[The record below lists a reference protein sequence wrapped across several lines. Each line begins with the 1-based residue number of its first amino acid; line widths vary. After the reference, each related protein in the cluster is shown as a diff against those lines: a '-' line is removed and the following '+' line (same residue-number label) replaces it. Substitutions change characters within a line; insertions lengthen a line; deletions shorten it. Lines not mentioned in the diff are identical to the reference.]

1 MKKTA
6 LVVMAAGIGS
16 RYGGG
21 IKQMDSMGP
30 GGEIMMDYSI
40 YDALKAGF
48 NKVVFVIRH
57 DLDRDFREI
66 IGDRISKVTEVV
78 YAYQELDD
86 LPDGFSV
93 PGGRTKPW
101 GTGQAL
107 LCARNVIHEP
117 FAVINADDYYGP
129 EGFRKLHDILVNEED
144 DLVRT
149 GVHRI
154 SMAAFVLGNTL
165 SDNGGVTRGI
175 LRIDQEGTL
184 VGINETKN
192 IIRTES
198 GAAVMTDDGLLP
210 LNKNNLVSMNMWGMH
225 ESFLDLL
232 DAGFRRFLDSLPKG
246 QETTAEYLLPTIVD
260 DLLKKD
266 KASVCVEVSRDVW
279 FGVTY
284 QEDRKTVRTQLQELV
299 DKGIYPCPLFG

>member
-6 LVVMAAGIGS
+6 LVIMAAGIGS

-40 YDALKAGF
+40 YDAIKAGF
-48 NKVVFVIRH
+48 NKVVFIIRH
-57 DLDRDFREI
+57 DLDKDFREI
-66 IGDRISKVTEVV
+66 IGDRISQVVEVE

-86 LPDGFSV
+86 LPEGFSV
-93 PGGRTKPW
+93 PEGRTKPW

-107 LCARNVIHEP
+107 LAAKDAIHEP

-129 EGFRKLHDILVNEED
+129 EGFRKLHDILMSEED
-144 DLVRT
+144 DAAQT
-149 GVHRI
+149 GIQKI

-175 LRIDQEGTL
+175 LRINQEGNL

-192 IIRTES
+192 IIRTEG

-210 LNKNNLVSMNMWGMH
+210 LNKSNLVSMNMWGMH
-225 ESFLDLL
+225 TSFLDLL
-232 DAGFRRFLDSLPKG
+232 EGGFKDFLGSLPEGK
-246 QETTAEYLLPTIVD
+246 EKTAEYLLPTIVD
-260 DLLKKD
+260 DLIKKD
-266 KASVCVEVSRDVW
+266 RTRVHVEVSNDVW

-284 QEDRKTVRTQLQELV
+284 QEDRKSVRASLQKLV
-299 DKGIYPCPLFG
+299 DEGVYPCPLFG

>member
-6 LVVMAAGIGS
+6 LVIMAAGIGS

-48 NKVVFVIRH
+48 NKVVFIIRH
-57 DLDRDFREI
+57 DLDKDFREI
-66 IGDRISKVTEVV
+66 IGDRISRVTEVA

-86 LPDGFSV
+86 LPGTFSV
-93 PGGRTKPW
+93 PEGRTKPW

-107 LCARNVIHEP
+107 LCAKNVIHEP

-129 EGFRKLHDILVNEED
+129 EGFNKLHEILVSEED
-144 DLVRT
+144 DTNRT
-149 GVHRI
+149 GIQKI

-175 LRIDQEGTL
+175 LRINQNREL

-192 IIRTES
+192 IIRTEN

-232 DAGFRRFLDSLPKG
+232 EGGFSDFLANLPEGREK
-246 QETTAEYLLPTIVD
+246 TAEYLLPTIVD
-260 DLLKKD
+260 DLLKRK
-266 KASVCVEVSRDVW
+266 KASVRVEVSNDVW

-284 QEDRKTVRTQLQELV
+284 QEDKKSVKKELMELV
-299 DKGIYPCPLFG
+299 DKGVYPCPLFG